1 MVDKSLI
8 VRILICICLISVVL
22 CPITM
27 VAILY
32 VAILKMTEY
41 DNGIGLPRSLED
53 VATMSNNNILPP
65 SVIAG
70 NCIYCF
76 TVLGCLVT
84 LLFVSTSLFVMC
96 NRSDKRLQTKEAIL
110 CIFFPLNAIRHFIQ
124 NKNYDNI
131 NIIFAMTPFCIIAF
145 FVGYYIYII
154 MDSVRVA
161 GDISPN
167 IFATGG
173 IYLTRLLYFIVSWLL
188 INIIYFARSVFRF
201 HRH

>member
-8 VRILICICLISVVL
+8 VRSLICICLISVVL

-27 VAILY
+27 VALSY
-32 VAILKMTEY
+32 
-41 DNGIGLPRSLED
+41 
-53 VATMSNNNILPP
+53 VATMSNYNILPP

-84 LLFVSTSLFVMC
+84 LLFVITSLFVMC

-110 CIFFPLNAIRHFIQ
+110 CIFSPLNAIRHFIQ

-131 NIIFAMTPFCIIAF
+131 NMIFAMTPFCIIAF

-167 IFATGG
+167 IVAGG
-173 IYLTRLLYFIVSWLL
+173 SVGLVRTVYFIIGWLV
-188 INIIYFARSVFRF
+188 INIIYLVRSKFRL
-201 HRH
+201 HRHY